1 MKKIFLTTAV
11 LFIAV
16 FALIN
21 FSACKRNTD
30 NATVDATSVEDNSS
44 AEKHFDLMYNEVD
57 DASVS
62 SGIGSRARKYTV
74 TIDTSVSPR
83 VMTLDYGDSNVL
95 CDDFVYRRGKIVVTW
110 TGRYK
115 DIGTVITI
123 TPVNFYQND
132 NHIEGTKIVTNLG
145 RKDNMNLT
153 WKIEVAGK
161 ITDVSGATFTWNS
174 LRYRTW
180 IAGESTKLIRFDD
193 KYQITGSYTGTN
205 RKGVT
210 FNVSILSPLLLE
222 LSCRY
227 HITQGKIEIVD
238 ANNAARKIEVDFGNG
253 TCDNVGTYTVNGVTK
268 TFVKK

>member
-1 MKKIFLTTAV
+1 MKKIFLTTAM

-16 FALIN
+16 FALLN
-21 FSACKRNTD
+21 FSACKRNND
-30 NATVDATSVEDNSS
+30 SSAVDATSVEDNSL

-62 SGIGSRARKYTV
+62 SGIGSRARKYKIS
-74 TIDTSVSPR
+74 IDTSVSPR

-95 CDDFVYRRGKIVVTW
+95 CDDYVYRRGKIVVTW

-115 DIGTVITI
+115 DVGTIITI
-123 TPVNFYQND
+123 TPLNFYQND
-132 NHIEGTKIVTNLG
+132 NHIEGTKIVTNIG

-161 ITDVSGATFTWNS
+161 ITDIAGATFTWNS

-180 IAGESTKLIRFDD
+180 IAGELTKLIRLDD

-210 FNVSILSPLLLE
+210 FNVTILSPLLVE
-222 LSCRY
+222 LNCKY
-227 HITQGKIEIVD
+227 HITQGKMEIID

-268 TFVKK
+268 TFVKR